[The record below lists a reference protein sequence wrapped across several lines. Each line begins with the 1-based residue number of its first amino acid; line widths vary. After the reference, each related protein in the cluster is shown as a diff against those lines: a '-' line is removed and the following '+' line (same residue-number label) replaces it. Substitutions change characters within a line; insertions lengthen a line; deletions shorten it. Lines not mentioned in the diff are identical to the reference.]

1 MTWSPLSLSTPTSNV
16 PALSE
21 SVSFFT
27 VSPWSYGIKEGN
39 GNHTWLSFPNA
50 VDAIS
55 DRVDISK
62 AVFAI
67 AITAAS
73 MIDFAQQA
81 AALNAAFPF
90 KEFEK
95 WQQHAKALITLESD
109 KFDLVDAEESKNTI
123 ATNAIP
129 SIAKL
134 SKYTISTEALNE
146 ANALAGSD
154 SLANLTAFESR
165 KPALPAAPIL
175 SGGAGWH
182 FYAESDIKNALRI
195 NQLSHAYTITAM
207 VVFSGSPSE
216 LAFLRELMP

>member
-1 MTWSPLSLSTPTSNV
+1 MTWSPLSLSTPASST

-27 VSPWSYGIKEGN
+27 VSPWSHGIKEGN

-50 VDAIS
+50 VDAVAA
-55 DRVDISK
+55 RVDISK

-73 MIDFAQQA
+73 MTDFAQQA
-81 AALNAAFPF
+81 LALNAVFPF

-95 WQQHAKALITLESD
+95 WQRHAQALITLESD
-109 KFDLVDAEESKNTI
+109 KFDLVDTVESQQTI

-129 SIAKL
+129 SISEL
-134 SKYTISTEALNE
+134 SKYAISTAALNE
-146 ANALAGSD
+146 ANVLAGSD
-154 SLANLTAFESR
+154 PLANLNAFESR

-216 LAFLRELMP
+216 LAFLQELMP

>member
-1 MTWSPLSLSTPTSNV
+1 MSWSPLSLSTPASIA

-21 SVSFFT
+21 SLTVFT
-27 VSPWSYGIKEGN
+27 VSPWTHSIKEGN

-50 VDAIS
+50 VEAVS
-55 DRVDISK
+55 AHVDISK

-73 MIDFAQQA
+73 MTDFAQQA

-95 WQQHAKALITLESD
+95 WHRHALALVTLESD
-109 KFDLVDAEESKNTI
+109 KFDLIDTVESQQTI

-129 SIAKL
+129 SISEL
-134 SKYTISTEALNE
+134 SKNAMSTAALNE

-154 SLANLTAFESR
+154 PLANLNAFESR
-165 KPALPAAPIL
+165 KPSSPSATVL
-175 SGGAGWH
+175 SGGNGWRL
-182 FYAESDIKNALRI
+182 YAEADIKNALRV
-195 NQLSHAYTITAM
+195 NQRDHAYTITAM
-207 VVFSGSPSE
+207 VVFSGSPAE
-216 LAFLRELMP
+216 LAYLRELMP

>member
-1 MTWSPLSLSTPTSNV
+1 MSWSLLSLSTPASSA
-16 PALSE
+16 PAISE
-21 SVSFFT
+21 SVTVFT
-27 VSPWSYGIKEGN
+27 VSPWSHGIKEGN

-50 VDAIS
+50 VDAVAN
-55 DRVDISK
+55 RVDISK

-73 MIDFAQQA
+73 MTDFAKQA
-81 AALNAAFPF
+81 AALNAVFPF

-95 WQQHAKALITLESD
+95 CQRHAQALITLESD
-109 KFDLVDAEESKNTI
+109 KYDLVDTVESQQTI
-123 ATNAIP
+123 PTNAIP

-146 ANALAGSD
+146 ANALAGSYP
-154 SLANLTAFESR
+154 LANLNAFESR

-175 SGGAGWH
+175 SGGAGWR
-182 FYAESDIKNALRI
+182 FYAETDIKNAMRV
-195 NQLSHAYTITAM
+195 NQRDHAYTITAM
-207 VVFSGSPSE
+207 VVFSGSSDE

>member
-1 MTWSPLSLSTPTSNV
+1 MSWSPLSLSTPASIA
-16 PALSE
+16 PAFNE
-21 SVSFFT
+21 SLTFFA
-27 VSPWSYGIKEGN
+27 VSPWTHSIKEGN

-50 VDAIS
+50 IEAVSA
-55 DRVDISK
+55 RVDISK

-67 AITAAS
+67 AITGAS
-73 MIDFAQQA
+73 MTDFAQQA

-95 WQQHAKALITLESD
+95 WHRHAQALITLESD
-109 KFDLVDAEESKNTI
+109 KFDLIDTVESQQTI

-129 SIAKL
+129 SITNQ
-134 SKYTISTEALNE
+134 SKYAISTAALNE

-154 SLANLTAFESR
+154 PLANLSAFESR

-175 SGGAGWH
+175 SGGAGWR
-182 FYAESDIKNALRI
+182 FYAEADIKNAMRV
-195 NQLSHAYTITAM
+195 NQRDHAYTITAI
-207 VVFSGSPSE
+207 VVFSGSSAE

>member
-1 MTWSPLSLSTPTSNV
+1 MSWSPLSLSNPASIA

-27 VSPWSYGIKEGN
+27 VSPWSHGIKEGN

-50 VDAIS
+50 VEAVADK
-55 DRVDISK
+55 VDISK

-73 MIDFAQQA
+73 MTDFAKQA
-81 AALNAAFPF
+81 VALNAAFPF

-95 WQQHAKALITLESD
+95 WHRHALALVTLESD
-109 KFDLVDAEESKNTI
+109 KFDLIDTVESQQTI

-129 SIAKL
+129 SITNQ
-134 SKYTISTEALNE
+134 SKYAISTAALNE

-154 SLANLTAFESR
+154 PLTNLNAFESR
-165 KPALPAAPIL
+165 KPSSPSAPVL
-175 SGGAGWH
+175 SGGNGWR
-182 FYAESDIKNALRI
+182 FYAEADIKNALRV
-195 NQLSHAYTITAM
+195 NQRDHAYTITAM
-207 VVFSGSPSE
+207 VVFFGSPAE
-216 LAFLRELMP
+216 LAYLRELMP

>member
-1 MTWSPLSLSTPTSNV
+1 MTWSLLSLSIPASAP
-16 PALSE
+16 PALNE
-21 SVSFFT
+21 SVSVFT
-27 VSPWSYGIKEGN
+27 VSPWTHGAKEGN

-50 VDAIS
+50 VDAVAARS
-55 DRVDISK
+55 GTSK

-73 MIDFAQQA
+73 MTDFAQQA
-81 AALNAAFPF
+81 TTLNTVFPF

-95 WQQHAKALITLESD
+95 WQRHAQALITLESD
-109 KFDLVDAEESKNTI
+109 KFNLVDTVESQPTI
-123 ATNAIP
+123 TTNAIQ
-129 SIAKL
+129 SITNQ
-134 SKYTISTEALNE
+134 SKYSISEAALNE

-154 SLANLTAFESR
+154 PLANLTVFESK
-165 KPALPAAPIL
+165 KPTLPAAPIL
-175 SGGAGWH
+175 SGGAGWR
-182 FYAESDIKNALRI
+182 FYAETDIKNALHI

>member
-1 MTWSPLSLSTPTSNV
+1 MTWSPLSLSN
-16 PALSE
+16 PASSAPAISE
-21 SVSFFT
+21 SLTVFT
-27 VSPWSYGIKEGN
+27 VSPWSHGIKEGN

-50 VDAIS
+50 VNAVA

-67 AITAAS
+67 AITAA
-73 MIDFAQQA
+73 IVTDFAQQA
-81 AALNAAFPF
+81 AALNAVFPF
-90 KEFEK
+90 KEFDK
-95 WQQHAKALITLESD
+95 WQRHAQALISLESD

-146 ANALAGSD
+146 ANTLAGSD
-154 SLANLTAFESR
+154 PLANLTAFESR
-165 KPALPAAPIL
+165 KPTLPAAHIL
-175 SGGAGWH
+175 SGGAGWR
-182 FYAESDIKNALRI
+182 FYAEADIKNALRV
-195 NQLSHAYTITAM
+195 NQRDHAYTITAM

>member
-1 MTWSPLSLSTPTSNV
+1 MTWSPLSLSTPASSA

-27 VSPWSYGIKEGN
+27 VSPWSHGIKEGN

-50 VDAIS
+50 VDAVAA
-55 DRVDISK
+55 RVDISK
-62 AVFAI
+62 AVFTI

-73 MIDFAQQA
+73 MTDFAQQA
-81 AALNAAFPF
+81 LALNAAFPF

-95 WQQHAKALITLESD
+95 WQRHAQALITLESD
-109 KFDLVDAEESKNTI
+109 KFDLVDIVESQQTI

-129 SIAKL
+129 SISEL
-134 SKYTISTEALNE
+134 SKYAISTAALNE
-146 ANALAGSD
+146 ANVLAGSD
-154 SLANLTAFESR
+154 PLANLNAFESR

-175 SGGAGWH
+175 SNGAGWR
-182 FYAESDIKNALRI
+182 FYAETDIKNAMRV
-195 NQLSHAYTITAM
+195 NQRDHAYTITAM
-207 VVFSGSPSE
+207 VVFSGSSAE